1 MKKLLGGIKNFCK
14 EIKMH
19 SIIKIFMR
27 ETKDQ
32 KLYTLTV
39 KHNVDVNL
47 GSPRTEKTKV
57 KGKNYLREM
66 RDIKREQVPN
76 CEVILSPKED
86 PSN

>member
-1 MKKLLGGIKNFCK
+1 M
-14 EIKMH
+14 
-19 SIIKIFMR
+19 
-27 ETKDQ
+27 
-32 KLYTLTV
+32 
-39 KHNVDVNL
+39 DVNL